1 MVNIDLVVPPSC
13 LREGLPNL
21 SQPNLVTNLYC
32 HNVTKLNSTH
42 LLSLLLL
49 DLLAA
54 LLRRRWRLRLDLGLV
69 LLAALL
75 WGRLEVLLLL
85 KPSCDQTLSSMWPDV
100 INVTRYYLFVVLL
113 LDLLLLVGLGL
124 DVLLLLLKP

>member
-1 MVNIDLVVPPSC
+1 MRFKLFVRTDVL
-13 LREGLPNL
+13 NL
-21 SQPNLVTNLYC
+21 ANPQIKKINKKNG
-32 HNVTKLNSTH
+32 TH

-54 LLRRRWRLRLDLGLV
+54 LLWRRRRLRLDLDLV

-75 WGRLEVLLLL
+75 GRRLEVLLLFL
-85 KPSCDQTLSSMWPDV
+85 V
-100 INVTRYYLFVVLL
+100 VVLL

-124 DVLLLLLKP
+124 DVLLLLLKPSCDQMLSM

>member
-1 MVNIDLVVPPSC
+1 M
-13 LREGLPNL
+13 
-21 SQPNLVTNLYC
+21 
-32 HNVTKLNSTH
+32 
-42 LLSLLLL
+42 SLLLL

-124 DVLLLLLKP
+124 DVLLLLLGLVRVTLLLLGLGRLPLLALGLERLKTDKVIVETKI